1 MSGVLVLAAGSLA
14 AGSATAGSTP
24 AGSATAGSA
33 PADERGTS
41 LTITVPQEP
50 ESWNY
55 WTVAANAIRVPTFYN
70 VQETLLENLPD
81 GTIQP
86 MLAEAYEVS
95 DDGLTV
101 TFHIREAKFHDGT
114 DLDSADVV
122 YSMNKNSESPTSKL
136 SAVYDNVASI
146 EAPDAR
152 TVVVTL
158 KNPSASFIEE
168 MGMSAGY
175 IVPED
180 FFDNYDPETQM
191 IGTGPYVFGEYKPD
205 TSLTMTRFD
214 DYWGDKPYF
223 TDLTWLFVTDE
234 TAALNGLEAGDYDIV
249 AAVVGEGM
257 DRVHSFEENPDFQVA
272 FDSSEVSYTFLNVN
286 QPELQD
292 IRVRQAI
299 AHAFDRQPYIDAA
312 IAGYGVPTC
321 LMAVPNSVPYNS
333 DYCPYP
339 YDPEKA
345 KSLLAE
351 AGVSDLHLDFP
362 FVTVAYHPAVME
374 IMTAQ
379 FADVGITLDTR
390 GEDLTTWLD
399 QTWTQGDYEISQIT
413 DSAPISQY
421 GCHGGREP
429 LGKSTE
435 LCIPEFED
443 MLAASDQHTDRDEYI
458 AAMSELTN
466 TFSDLAWVIPMFA
479 PQNPELARADLQGIP
494 QTRVN
499 NAFDV
504 RHLTWAN

>member
-1 MSGVLVLAAGSLA
+1 
-14 AGSATAGSTP
+14 
-24 AGSATAGSA
+24 
-33 PADERGTS
+33 
-41 LTITVPQEP
+41 
-50 ESWNY
+50 
-55 WTVAANAIRVPTFYN
+55 
-70 VQETLLENLPD
+70 
-81 GTIQP
+81 

-95 DDGLTV
+95 EDGLTV

-122 YSMNKNSESPTSKL
+122 YSMNKNAESPASKL
-136 SAVYDNVASI
+136 SAVYGNVASI
-146 EAPDAR
+146 EAPDDR

-158 KNPSASFIEE
+158 TNPSASFIEA

-180 FFDNYDPETQM
+180 FFENYDPATQM
-191 IGTGPYVFGEYKPD
+191 IGTGPYVFGEYKLG

-223 TDLTWLFVTDE
+223 TDVTWLFVPDE

-257 DRVHSFEENPDFQVA
+257 DRVHSFEDNPDFQVA
-272 FDSSEVSYTFLNVN
+272 FDSSEVSYSFLNVN
-286 QPELQD
+286 KPELQD

-299 AHAFDRQPYIDAA
+299 AYAFDRQPYIDAA
-312 IAGYGVPTC
+312 VAGYGVPTC
-321 LMAVPNSVPYNS
+321 LMAVPYAVPYNS

-345 KSLLAE
+345 RELLAE
-351 AGVSDLHLDFP
+351 AGVSDLHLRLP
-362 FVTVAYHPAVME
+362 VRRSAAYHPTVAE

-379 FADVGITLDTR
+379 FADVGITLDTE
-390 GEDLTTWLD
+390 GQDLTTWLD
-399 QTWTQGDYEISQIT
+399 KTWTQGDYDISQIT
-413 DSAPISQY
+413 DSASISQY

-443 MLAASDQHTDRDEYI
+443 MLVASDQHTDRDEYI

-466 TFSDLAWVIPMFA
+466 TFADLAWVIPMFA
-479 PQNPELARADLQGIP
+479 PKNPEVARGDLQGIQP
-494 QTRVN
+494 TRIN
-499 NAFDV
+499 NTFDI
-504 RHLTWAN
+504 RHLTWAD